1 MQMEEAKIRILLV
14 EDEPAYCREVA
25 MALRRW
31 SRAQD
36 LMVDLAG
43 NLVETLQKLRD
54 NRYDLIL
61 LDLGLPESSGLETFD
76 NVRRA
81 DADVPVVILTRL
93 DDEQAGIDAIAR
105 GASDYLVKGA
115 TALTQTLSK
124 SIVYALERRRADE
137 ALRQSESNFRN
148 LVDNNPD
155 AMVVTDKDGVV
166 LFANRAAEALFA
178 SKTEQLRG
186 KPLDFAVGDAQCAEI
201 EVARKSGAKVAVEVR
216 TIETTWQG
224 RGAYLVTLRDITE
237 YKSAQSLLKKYRENV
252 RALIEQRTTET
263 DAEKQLLSVTFSSI
277 AEGIVV
283 VDPQKRILLFNEVA
297 ERLAGWEF
305 ELVQDKPIDELLRL
319 VHERSKEPVE
329 NPIDKVLRSGQ
340 TECGSDHDVL
350 VGLDGSEC
358 PISTIAAPIRIEGS
372 TVGVA
377 LVFRDVSR
385 EREIERM
392 KQDFISSVSHEL
404 RTPLTSIIAYT
415 ETIIQDCGMPGHT
428 REQFLGIIEEE
439 GRRLANLIE
448 GLLEISRLESGAIK
462 ILREPVDIAVLVRRV
477 LRSLKPLADA
487 KNVRLELDVDEVL
500 AELPGDEG
508 KLLSVV
514 TNLVNN
520 AIKFTP
526 EAGRV
531 RVSVRNQDDHMLIR
545 VSDTGA
551 GIPKQALGRVFDAF
565 YRVPGSAEQI
575 QGTGL
580 GLAIVERIVR
590 LHNGRI
596 QVQSEPNEGT
606 TFSVYLPLAPDC
618 AAEPALVR

>member
-1 MQMEEAKIRILLV
+1 MEETKIKMLLV

-25 MALRRW
+25 LALRQW
-31 SRAQD
+31 SRASD

-43 NLVETLQKLRD
+43 NLVEALQKVRA

-76 NVRRA
+76 SIRRA

-93 DDEQAGIDAIAR
+93 DDEQTGIEAIAR

-115 TALTQTLSK
+115 TSLTALLGK
-124 SIVYALERRRADE
+124 SIVYSMERRRAEE
-137 ALRQSESNFRN
+137 AHRQSEENFRN
-148 LVDNNPD
+148 LVNNNPD
-155 AMVVTDKDGVV
+155 AMVVTDEEGVV
-166 LFANRAAEALFA
+166 LFANSAAEALFGRKA
-178 SKTEQLRG
+178 EELRG
-186 KPLDFAVGDAQCAEI
+186 EDFGLGIGERQVREV
-201 EVARKSGAKVAVEVR
+201 EVARRSGAKAIVETHTVQTNWHR
-216 TIETTWQG
+216 EP
-224 RGAYLVTLRDITE
+224 AYLVTLRDITR
-237 YKSAQSLLKKYRENV
+237 YKAAQSLVNKYRENLQ
-252 RALIEQRTTET
+252 ALIEERTRET
-263 DAEKQLLSVTFSSI
+263 DAEKELLSVTFSSI

-283 VDPQKRILLFNEVA
+283 VDAEKQILLFNEVA
-297 ERLAGWEF
+297 EELAGWEF
-305 ELVQDKPIDELLRL
+305 ELVQDKPICELFRV
-319 VHERSKEPVE
+319 VHERSKEPAE
-329 NPIDKVLRSGQ
+329 NPIDKVFRSGKI
-340 TECGSDHDVL
+340 ECGDGYDLL
-350 VGLDGSEC
+350 VSLDGSER
-358 PISTIAAPIRIEGS
+358 PISMVAAPIRLQDS
-372 TVGVA
+372 TVGVV

-415 ETIIQDCGMPGHT
+415 ETILQDCGMPGRT

-439 GRRLANLIE
+439 GKRLASLIE
-448 GLLEISRLESGAIK
+448 GLLEISRLESGAIR

-477 LRSLKPLADA
+477 LRSLRPLADA
-487 KNVRLELDVDEVL
+487 KNIRLELKIDDAVP
-500 AELPGDEG
+500 ELSGDEG

-526 EAGRV
+526 GGGAI
-531 RVSVRNQDDHMLIR
+531 SVLVTPEDEELLVR

-551 GIPKQALGRVFDAF
+551 GIPKEALGRVFDAF

-596 QVQSEPNEGT
+596 QVQSEVNAGT
-606 TFSVYLPLAPDC
+606 TFSVYLPFAADC
-618 AAEPALVR
+618 AAEPVPMS

>member
-1 MQMEEAKIRILLV
+1 MEEAKIRILLV
-14 EDEPAYCREVA
+14 EDEPAYCRAVA

-36 LMVDLAG
+36 LIVDLAG
-43 NLVETLQKLRD
+43 NLVEALQKVRAQ
-54 NRYDLIL
+54 RYDLIL

-76 NVRRA
+76 NIRRA
-81 DADVPVVILTRL
+81 DANVPVVILTRL
-93 DDEQAGIDAIAR
+93 DDEQVGIDAIAR

-115 TALTQTLSK
+115 TSLTQLLGK

-166 LFANRAAEALFA
+166 LFANPAAETLFA
-178 SKTEQLRG
+178 RKTEQLRG
-186 KPLDFAVGDAQCAEI
+186 EPLDFAIGDGQVAEI
-201 EVARKSGAKVAVEVR
+201 EVPRKSGAKAAVEVR

-237 YKSAQSLLKKYRENV
+237 YKSAQSLLKKYRQNL
-252 RALIEQRTTET
+252 RTLIEERTTET

-297 ERLAGWEF
+297 EELAGWEF
-305 ELVQDKPIDELLRL
+305 ELVQDKPIDELFCL

-340 TECGSDHDVL
+340 IECGSDHGVL
-350 VGLDGSEC
+350 VGLDGSER
-358 PISTIAAPIRIEGS
+358 PISMKAAPIRLEGS

-415 ETIIQDCGMPGHT
+415 ETIIQDCGMPGRT

-462 ILREPVDIAVLVRRV
+462 ILREPVDVAVLVRRV

-487 KNVRLELDVDEVL
+487 KDVRLKLDVDEAL
-500 AELPGDEG
+500 PELPGDEG

-531 RVSVRNQDDHMLIR
+531 CVSVTQ
-545 VSDTGA
+545 
-551 GIPKQALGRVFDAF
+551 LGRVFDAF

>member
-1 MQMEEAKIRILLV
+1 MEEAKIRILLV
-14 EDEPAYCREVA
+14 EDEPAYCRAVA

-36 LMVDLAG
+36 LIVDLAG
-43 NLVETLQKLRD
+43 NLVEALQKVRAQ
-54 NRYDLIL
+54 RYDLIL

-76 NVRRA
+76 NIRRA
-81 DADVPVVILTRL
+81 DANVPVVILTRL
-93 DDEQAGIDAIAR
+93 DDEQVGIDAIAR

-115 TALTQTLSK
+115 TSLTQLLGK

-166 LFANRAAEALFA
+166 LFANPAAETLFA
-178 SKTEQLRG
+178 RKTEQLRG
-186 KPLDFAVGDAQCAEI
+186 EPLDFAIGDGQVAEI
-201 EVARKSGAKVAVEVR
+201 EVPRKSGAKAAVEVR

-237 YKSAQSLLKKYRENV
+237 YKSAQSLLKKYRQNL
-252 RALIEQRTTET
+252 RTLIEERTTET

-297 ERLAGWEF
+297 EELAGWEF
-305 ELVQDKPIDELLRL
+305 ELVQDKPIDELFCL

-340 TECGSDHDVL
+340 IECGSDHGVL
-350 VGLDGSEC
+350 VGLDGSER
-358 PISTIAAPIRIEGS
+358 PISMKAAPIRLEGS

-415 ETIIQDCGMPGHT
+415 ETIIQDCGMPGRT

-462 ILREPVDIAVLVRRV
+462 ILREPVDVAVLVRRV

-487 KNVRLELDVDEVL
+487 KDVRLKLDVDEAL
-500 AELPGDEG
+500 PELPGDEG

-531 RVSVRNQDDHMLIR
+531 CVSVTQEPEELLIR
-545 VSDTGA
+545 V
-551 GIPKQALGRVFDAF
+551 